1 MKITEMNNCIEE
13 MRKCYKFEDDKT
25 EIRLGSVPSGGC
37 DRYVTVGTRS
47 GVMEYQGT
55 IKKMEKG
62 ITRPRKELD
71 EAKLEYNDTMKID
84 ILGTEY
90 RIETHKVSEDSFM
103 EEKGLA
109 GYCGEE
115 NKLIVVADMSEEKYF
130 VGMDEKAQEIYRKK
144 TLRHEIMH
152 AFLNESGLSDSSNRF
167 DGAWAKNEEM
177 VDWFAI
183 QAPKIF
189 STFKKMNIL

>member
-1 MKITEMNNCIEE
+1 MES
-13 MRKCYKFEDDKT
+13 RK
-25 EIRLGSVPSGGC
+25 V
-37 DRYVTVGTRS
+37 
-47 GVMEYQGT
+47 
-55 IKKMEKG
+55 
-62 ITRPRKELD
+62 
-71 EAKLEYNDTMKID
+71 N

-90 RIETHKVSEDSFM
+90 RIEIHKVSEDSFM

-109 GYCGEE
+109 GYCAEE

-130 VGMDEKAQEIYRKK
+130 AGMDEKAQETYRKK

-167 DGAWAKNEEM
+167 DSAWAKNEEM

-183 QAPKIF
+183 QSPKIF
-189 STFKKMNIL
+189 KVFVELGILENNENSGNNEYIGIA

>member
-1 MKITEMNNCIEE
+1 MENRKIN
-13 MRKCYKFEDDKT
+13 
-25 EIRLGSVPSGGC
+25 
-37 DRYVTVGTRS
+37 
-47 GVMEYQGT
+47 
-55 IKKMEKG
+55 
-62 ITRPRKELD
+62 
-71 EAKLEYNDTMKID
+71 

-90 RIETHKVSEDSFM
+90 RIETHKVSEDSYL
-103 EEKGLA
+103 EKNKLA

-115 NKLIVVADMSEEKYF
+115 EKLIVVADMSEEKYF
-130 VGMDEKAQEIYRKK
+130 TGMDEKAQETYLKK

-183 QAPKIF
+183 QSPKIF
-189 STFKKMNIL
+189 EVYAELGIIDTPIPSITPLQTGSFVNVGAAEALKNISDGIRKTVDTARRVGLLNE

>member
-1 MKITEMNNCIEE
+1 MGSPNIIKTMEE
-13 MRKCYKFEDDKT
+13 E
-25 EIRLGSVPSGGC
+25 
-37 DRYVTVGTRS
+37 
-47 GVMEYQGT
+47 
-55 IKKMEKG
+55 
-62 ITRPRKELD
+62 ITRLQKELD
-71 EAKLEYNDTMKID
+71 KAHSERKVSQNEFLVCGNTMKID

-90 RIETHKVSEDSFM
+90 RIETHKVSEDSYM
-103 EEKGLA
+103 EKKGLA
-109 GYCGEE
+109 GYCEEE

-177 VDWFAI
+177 VFLDDA
-183 QAPKIF
+183 
-189 STFKKMNIL
+189 

>member
-1 MKITEMNNCIEE
+1 
-13 MRKCYKFEDDKT
+13 
-25 EIRLGSVPSGGC
+25 
-37 DRYVTVGTRS
+37 
-47 GVMEYQGT
+47 MECQGT

-62 ITRPRKELD
+62 ITRLRKQLD
-71 EAKLEYNDTMKID
+71 EAKLEIKTPQNEFLICGNTMKID

-90 RIETHKVSEDSFM
+90 RIEIHKVSEDSYM

-109 GYCGEE
+109 GYCEEE

-177 VDWFAI
+177 VDWLAI

-189 STFKKMNIL
+189 STFNKMNIL

>member
-1 MKITEMNNCIEE
+1 
-13 MRKCYKFEDDKT
+13 
-25 EIRLGSVPSGGC
+25 
-37 DRYVTVGTRS
+37 
-47 GVMEYQGT
+47 MECQDA
-55 IKKMEKG
+55 IKEMEKE
-62 ITRPRKELD
+62 IKRLQKELD
-71 EAKLEYNDTMKID
+71 EAKSGIKSSQNEFLIYDDTMKID

-109 GYCGEE
+109 GYCEEE

-130 VGMDEKAQEIYRKK
+130 VGMDEKEQEIYRKK
-144 TLRHEIMH
+144 TLRHEIIH
-152 AFLNESGLSDSSNRF
+152 AFFNESGLSDSSNQF

-189 STFKKMNIL
+189 SAFEKMNIL